1 MDLELVSSPSV
12 LASCNSRWLEP
23 PTSSMVDCAP
33 APRRTIPIIRDSKIF
48 VGRGLLAE
56 IPAEVVGDSSIKA
69 SKFVIVSDENV
80 WKLYG
85 AQLAAG
91 FAALEGVT
99 VHDAATSA
107 KIVAAQPGAF
117 AHTCCGEDVLEDP
130 SGNKLV
136 ITYQVPHGEGSKSRE
151 VKAAIED
158 FMLAHR
164 CNRDTCMIAM
174 GGGVVGDLVG
184 YVAATFMRGVPVVQI
199 PTSSTAMID
208 SSIGGK
214 TAINVP
220 AGKNLIGAFHQPVA
234 VYADMDLLVTL
245 GKRELVEGIAEA
257 IKMGV
262 IRLPSLFELLEAH
275 PAQVMALEPALIEQ
289 VMYDAMRG
297 KAEVVCADEKEAGV
311 RGTLNWGHTIGHAI
325 EALKSPAMMHGEC
338 VAAGCVAE
346 AEVALRMG
354 TGDTVSQA
362 LHPFALDAAKIRRI
376 TDCFASYGLPVHVPR
391 ALPLDALMK
400 KMALDKKNRGT
411 TIRCTIVTDI
421 GVSLAQPQPVSK
433 QLMRDVMA
441 ASMAEGE
448 KHAEWAP
455 HEGKVAVAAAG
466 GIMAS

>member
-1 MDLELVSSPSV
+1 
-12 LASCNSRWLEP
+12 
-23 PTSSMVDCAP
+23 MVDCAP

-220 AGKNLIGAFHQPVA
+220 AGKNLIGAFYQPVD
-234 VYADMDLLVTL
+234 VYADLDLLKSL
-245 GKRELVEGIAEA
+245 GKREIVEGIAEA
-257 IKMGV
+257 IKMGC
-262 IRLPSLFELLEAH
+262 IHKPKLFDLLEAH
-275 PAQVMALEPALIEQ
+275 PEEVTCSTARAPTRCCRCARSSHCARCRSVDRWQVMSLEPALINEVIYQ
-289 VMYDAMRG
+289 SVLG
-297 KAEVVCADEKEAGV
+297 KAEVVAAATTDKGLRV
-311 RGTLNWGHTIGHAI
+311 LN
-325 EALKSPAMMHGEC
+325 
-338 VAAGCVAE
+338 VQ
-346 AEVALRMG
+346 
-354 TGDTVSQA
+354 D
-362 LHPFALDAAKIRRI
+362 PFALPMTRGLRHVETRTHDRLTRQEGAVTLIRRGDRDWAGAPCTVPAWTAMGGRPQHPAKRSI
-376 TDCFASYGLPVHVPR
+376 VGAVRLLPPR
-391 ALPLDALMK
+391 SP
-400 KMALDKKNRGT
+400 R
-411 TIRCTIVTDI
+411 
-421 GVSLAQPQPVSK
+421 
-433 QLMRDVMA
+433 
-441 ASMAEGE
+441 
-448 KHAEWAP
+448 H
-455 HEGKVAVAAAG
+455 
-466 GIMAS
+466 